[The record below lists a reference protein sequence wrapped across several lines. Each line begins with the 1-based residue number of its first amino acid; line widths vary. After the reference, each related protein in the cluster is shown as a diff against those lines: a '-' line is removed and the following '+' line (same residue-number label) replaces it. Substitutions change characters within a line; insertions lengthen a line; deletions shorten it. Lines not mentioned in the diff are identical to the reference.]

1 MLQHHYPDVSVPHRW
16 RFLGSKAGQLTEEFF
31 QPETLNIANAAKKSW
46 LWIDEL
52 VPSSDAILQG
62 AHSPHE
68 YSGYDLNVRKQPVIT
83 KFTNHDHLIIP
94 DLDAEV
100 AGDQTIS
107 IIVYTDFIWTR
118 RCDKITGLDHLLD
131 SIEFKERIVTHETAA
146 YAFTGILRV
155 MLDSLNQQLML
166 NERQTYAM
174 EDLFLQRERGDRGD
188 RADVEKNMQYGKT
201 SENLNP
207 LAALSD
213 FSDSRKLVE
222 LRIHIAWIR
231 KQFDAF
237 ERVVN
242 ALFDPAQGAF
252 HQAHG
257 TALEDE
263 VQPYFQHLSS
273 QIKRALTKVAHLR
286 DIHQSL
292 DQLLVSE
299 QAERTN
305 QTLLR
310 LTWVSVILLPAVVI
324 AGVFGMNISLFS
336 NPNHEFGLDSG
347 IAFGSLV
354 FAVSMTVMF
363 YRRESRRDTR

>member
-1 MLQHHYPDVSVPHRW
+1 MLQHHYPDLIATHTW
-16 RFLGSKAGQLTEEFF
+16 RFLGSKAGQLSEEFF
-31 QPETLNIANAAKKSW
+31 QPDVLNTQNTGRKSW

-52 VPSSDAILQG
+52 VPSNEAILQG
-62 AHSPHE
+62 VHSPHE
-68 YSGYDLNVRKQPVIT
+68 YSGYDLHVRKQPVIT

-100 AGDQTIS
+100 AGDQTVS

-118 RCDKITGLDHLLD
+118 RSDKIKGLDDLLD
-131 SIEFKERIVTHETAA
+131 SVEFKERVLTHETAA

-155 MLDSLNQQLML
+155 MLDSLNQQLLL

-174 EDLFLQRERGDRGD
+174 EDLFLQRERGDRPD
-188 RADVEKNMQYGKT
+188 FEKNMQDGKT

-207 LAALSD
+207 LAELSD

-263 VQPYFQHLSS
+263 VQPYFQHLSD
-273 QIKRALTKVAHLR
+273 QIKRALSKVEHLR

-292 DQLLVSE
+292 DQLLVAE

-310 LTWVSVILLPAVVI
+310 LTWVSVIFLPAVVI
-324 AGVFGMNISLFS
+324 AGIFGMNISLFS
-336 NPNHEFGLDSG
+336 DPRHIFGVDSG

-354 FAVSMTVMF
+354 FAVSIAVMF
-363 YRRESRRDTR
+363 YRLERRSQMR

>member
-1 MLQHHYPDVSVPHRW
+1 MLQHHYPDLTATHTW
-16 RFLGSKAGQLTEEFF
+16 RFLGSKVGQLSEEFF
-31 QPETLNIANAAKKSW
+31 QPDVLNANHAGKKSW

-52 VPSSDAILQG
+52 VPSAEAILEG
-62 AHSPHE
+62 VHSPHE
-68 YSGYDLNVRKQPVIT
+68 YSGYDLHVRKQPVIT

-100 AGDQTIS
+100 AGDQTVS

-118 RCDKITGLDHLLD
+118 RSDKIAGLDDLLD
-131 SIEFKERIVTHETAA
+131 SVEFKERILTHETAA

-155 MLDSLNQQLML
+155 MLDSLNQQLLL
-166 NERQTYAM
+166 NERQTYAI
-174 EDLFLQRERGDRGD
+174 EDLFLQRERGDRPD
-188 RADVEKNMQYGKT
+188 FEKNMQDGKT

-207 LAALSD
+207 LAELSQ

-222 LRIHIAWIR
+222 LRIHIAWLR

-237 ERVVN
+237 ERVVD
-242 ALFDPAQGAF
+242 ALFDPTQGAF

-263 VQPYFQHLSS
+263 VQPYFQHLAD
-273 QIKRALTKVAHLR
+273 QIKRALTKVEHLR

-292 DQLLVSE
+292 DQLLVAE

-310 LTWVSVILLPAVVI
+310 LTWVSVIFLPAVVI
-324 AGVFGMNISLFS
+324 AGIFGMNISLFS
-336 NPNHEFGLDSG
+336 DPKHVFGVDSAM
-347 IAFGSLV
+347 AFSALV
-354 FAVSMTVMF
+354 LAVSVAVMF
-363 YRRESRRDTR
+363 YRHESGRPIR